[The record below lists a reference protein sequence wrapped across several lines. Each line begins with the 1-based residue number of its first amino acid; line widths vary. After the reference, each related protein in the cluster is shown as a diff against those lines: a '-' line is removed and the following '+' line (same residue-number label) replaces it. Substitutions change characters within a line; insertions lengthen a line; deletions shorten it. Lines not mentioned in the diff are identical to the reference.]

1 MVRALRSLQSGTL
14 TGKRVEA
21 CVLRVHGQSE
31 ARLENDLQVLE
42 LVNRPERGEM
52 FDQFTLGIEEEFQI
66 VDPQTRELRSHVA
79 EILEEGKMLLGE
91 HIKPEMIQSMIEVG
105 TGICRNIQEARADIT
120 RLRSIIAGLAKKN
133 GLVIVAASTHP
144 ISRWQDQEIFD
155 DERYELLVQELQTVA
170 RSLLIFGLHV
180 HVGMADRERAI
191 HIMNAARYFL
201 PHVLALSTSSPF
213 WMGHN
218 TGLKSYR
225 TEVFK
230 QFPRTDIPDHFDS
243 YLGFQRYVD
252 LLIKTGCINDG
263 KKIWWD
269 IRPHPYFPTLEFRV
283 CDIPTRV
290 DDTIAIAALFQAIVA
305 KLNKLIDRNLG
316 FRLYRRMLIQENKW
330 RAVRYGLEGKLI
342 DFGKQ
347 TEVPVSDLV
356 MELLEFVDDV
366 VDELGSRKEIEHVHT
381 ILERGTSADR
391 QLQVYRETN
400 DLKAVVDDLI
410 KMTMENVPDTPDLTI
425 PKTTTTASTISK

>member
-1 MVRALRSLQSGTL
+1 
-14 TGKRVEA
+14 
-21 CVLRVHGQSE
+21 
-31 ARLENDLQVLE
+31 
-42 LVNRPERGEM
+42 M

-66 VDPQTRELRSHVA
+66 VDPKTRELRSHVS
-79 EILEEGKMLLGE
+79 EFLEEGKMILGE
-91 HIKPEMIQSMIEVG
+91 QIKPEMIQSMIEVG
-105 TGICRNIQEARADIT
+105 TGVCKNIQEARADIT
-120 RLRSIIAGLAKKN
+120 RLRSIISGLAGKT
-133 GLVIVAASTHP
+133 GLAIVAASTHP
-144 ISRWQDQEIFD
+144 FSHWEDQKIYD
-155 DERYELLVQELQTVA
+155 DERYSLLVQELQNVA

-180 HVGMADRERAI
+180 HVGVADLDRRI

-201 PHVLALSTSSPF
+201 PHVLALTTSSPF

-225 TEVFK
+225 SEVFK

-243 YLGFQRYVD
+243 YSSFQRYVD
-252 LLIKTGCINDG
+252 LLVKTGCINDG

-269 IRPHPYFPTLEFRV
+269 LRPHPIFPTLEFRI

-305 KLNKLIDRNLG
+305 KLTKLIEKNLG

-330 RAVRYGLEGKLI
+330 RAVRWGIDGKMI

-347 TEVPVSDLV
+347 KEVPTRDLIL
-356 MELLEFVDDV
+356 ELLDFVDDV

-381 ILERGTSADR
+381 ILERRTSAEE
-391 QLQVYRETN
+391 QLRVFAETN
-400 DLKAVVDDLI
+400 DLKAVVDRLI
-410 KMTMENVPDTPDLTI
+410 ELTMEHVPV
-425 PKTTTTASTISK
+425 TTDFSVPAAVTTASTISK

>member
-1 MVRALRSLQSGTL
+1 
-14 TGKRVEA
+14 
-21 CVLRVHGQSE
+21 
-31 ARLENDLQVLE
+31 
-42 LVNRPERGEM
+42 M

-66 VDPQTRELRSHVA
+66 VDPKTRELRSHVV
-79 EILEEGKMLLGE
+79 EILAEGTMLLGE
-91 HIKPEMIQSMIEVG
+91 QIKPEMIQSMVEVG
-105 TGICRNIQEARADIT
+105 TGICANIQEARADIT
-120 RLRSIIAGLAKKN
+120 NLRSVISSLARKN
-133 GLVIVAASTHP
+133 GLVIIAASTHP
-144 ISRWQDQEIFD
+144 ISRWQDQKIFE

-180 HVGMADRERAI
+180 HVGVPDRDRQM

-201 PHVLALSTSSPF
+201 PHVLALTTSSPF
-213 WMGHN
+213 WMAHN

-225 TEVFK
+225 CEIFK

-243 YLGFQRYVD
+243 HASFQRYID
-252 LLIKTGCINDG
+252 LLVKTGCIDNG

-269 IRPHPYFPTLEFRV
+269 VRPHPFFPTLEFRV

-305 KLNKLIDRNLG
+305 KLNSLIDRNLG

-330 RAVRYGLEGKLI
+330 RAVRYGLDGMMI

-347 TEVPVSDLV
+347 KEVPTRDLIH
-356 MELLEFVDDV
+356 ELLDFVDDV
-366 VDELGSRKEIEHVHT
+366 VDPLGSRKEIEH
-381 ILERGTSADR
+381 IYKIMDRGTSADR
-391 QLQVYRETN
+391 QLQIYRETN

-410 KMTMENVPDTPDLTI
+410 ELTMENIGEPKLAGI
-425 PKTTTTASTISK
+425 PAPTTTASTIAK